1 MSDFSALSQAKQS
14 HIQTPSKLNRL
25 VRKYFKVVY
34 NIETQ
39 GMDYIVKEI
48 DQYVVDE
55 EITDFEKLSY
65 VEYWKKVSD
74 LIKGL

>member
-1 MSDFSALSQAKQS
+1 
-14 HIQTPSKLNRL
+14 
-25 VRKYFKVVY
+25 
-34 NIETQ
+34 
-39 GMDYIVKEI
+39 MDYIVKEI